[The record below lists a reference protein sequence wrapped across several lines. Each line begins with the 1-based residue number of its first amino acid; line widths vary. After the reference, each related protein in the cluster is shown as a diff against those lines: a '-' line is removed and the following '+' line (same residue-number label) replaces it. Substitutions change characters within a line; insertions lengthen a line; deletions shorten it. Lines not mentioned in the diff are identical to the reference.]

1 MPNTQQLPS
10 HFLCLSRGVLI
21 LLRLRLIFTQG
32 ERNIKA
38 ANAALDRNDLLIV
51 CCQKPEDFGASKHE
65 AQDHA
70 QATAQGNSLAQMPF
84 YDVGVVCKILRKV
97 SLPDGRVKILVQGM
111 ALAKIT
117 ALLTPK
123 IPERMRTLASL
134 SRQKSILSVIRS
146 MMVRAWKR

>member
-1 MPNTQQLPS
+1 MPNTQQFPISLP
-10 HFLCLSRGVLI
+10 VLI
-21 LLRLRLIFTQG
+21 EEDFIYPFAIAPIFTQG

-97 SLPDGRVKILVQGM
+97 SLCRNGRVKILVPAGI
-111 ALAKIT
+111 ARSLRS
-117 ALLTPK
+117 LRYSPPK
-123 IPERMRTLASL
+123 
-134 SRQKSILSVIRS
+134 SRRECGL
-146 MMVRAWKR
+146 